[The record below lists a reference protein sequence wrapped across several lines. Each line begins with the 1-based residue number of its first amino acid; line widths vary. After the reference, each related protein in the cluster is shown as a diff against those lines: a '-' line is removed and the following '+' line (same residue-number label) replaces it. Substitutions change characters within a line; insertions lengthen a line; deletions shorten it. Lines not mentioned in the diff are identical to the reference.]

1 MVAQQ
6 DGAPVCGRRPTNT
19 WYPGELIEDAYKIPI
34 ALDAP
39 AGVYPLYVGM
49 YSEEDLMRL
58 PVLNTEGSSTDD
70 KIQVTDLEIIEQ

>member
-1 MVAQQ
+1 
-6 DGAPVCGRRPTNT
+6 
-19 WYPGELIEDAYKIPI
+19 
-34 ALDAP
+34 
-39 AGVYPLYVGM
+39 M